1 MKIEITAHPAW
12 VEELVAFLEPYGQRI
27 TQHEFF
33 GAMAD
38 GSLGLER
45 WQRALVHFYPLIETF
60 PQYMALNLAKVPA
73 GSSIWNNRARHW
85 LILNI
90 GQERVHANWWKQWAK
105 GFGVPGDMLEQE
117 VHPPASM
124 DAINSYL
131 WRVCSYGSLAEGMSA
146 TNFAVEGPT
155 GQWTKRIKDAL
166 LSYRGMPGVDINEKT
181 MAWVA
186 AHADYDD
193 LHPHEALEVIKA
205 FAITPEEQMRVR
217 QAAKRAMEYY
227 AMALDCCMR
236 VDN

>member
-1 MKIEITAHPAW
+1 VQQTDQVQTGWAGVPAGRANEPRARTREASMKIEITAHPAW

-124 DAINSYL
+124 DAMITTVLRSRIPRAYMA
-131 WRVCSYGSLAEGMSA
+131 RCQRGSAR
-146 TNFAVEGPT
+146 T
-155 GQWTKRIKDAL
+155 I
-166 LSYRGMPGVDINEKT
+166 
-181 MAWVA
+181 
-186 AHADYDD
+186 
-193 LHPHEALEVIKA
+193 
-205 FAITPEEQMRVR
+205 
-217 QAAKRAMEYY
+217 
-227 AMALDCCMR
+227 
-236 VDN
+236 